1 LIIED
6 QYKQAKPI
14 SFNTQMVEAI
24 LDNRKS
30 VTRRVVKPK
39 YKDDESGFQ
48 VVTKTDGEF
57 VRVEKVDENGSSI
70 FNDLTVRYVNQPY
83 KVGEVY
89 YVRETWRIGY
99 LNDDTKEMTI
109 IFKAIQSGCDIETK
123 KCKFS
128 DERYDKFRKFAKK
141 KGWQSPYFMP
151 KEAARIF
158 IEMTKIWVE
167 KLQEIDD
174 EGAKAEGANF
184 VNGYNVGWEEKM
196 NRSVIQ
202 RYEDIWNN
210 TIPKKDISIYGWN
223 ANPHVWANEFKR
235 LQ

>member
-1 LIIED
+1 VITED

-30 VTRRVVKPK
+30 VTRRVIKPQPSSK
-39 YKDDESGFQ
+39 MYTGFCTES
-48 VVTKTDGEF
+48 TMKNDKTVGCCMFGNDYGEAK
-57 VRVEKVDENGSSI
+57 EYAKPPYQVDEI
-70 FNDLTVRYVNQPY
+70 
-83 KVGEVY
+83 Y

-99 LNDDTKEMTI
+99 LNDDTKEMII
-109 IFKAIQSGCDIETK
+109 IFKAVQTGCDIETK

-128 DERYDKFRKFAKK
+128 DERYEKFRKFAKK

-151 KEAARIF
+151 REAARVF

-202 RYEDIWNN
+202 RYEDIWNS
-210 TIPKKDISIYGWN
+210 TIPKKDIPIYGWN

-235 LQ
+235 LR